1 MRCTIAISLTLMLT
15 GLAIGQNLVVNGDF
29 ENGTNGWT
37 NVKFNDPKGTH
48 GVRIA
53 QVLPATPSNALYADF
68 QTLTPVME
76 CRYDSAPFSAQ
87 AQEYPLSYDCMWEKT
102 VTTPIPSASVNRIEI
117 TIRPAG
123 STTTIYGVRV
133 QVPNQTGLNERASY
147 KGKVKFPQAGN
158 YIMQVFMRH
167 SNLANMPY
175 FAHVDNIVVGTA
187 GGLLV
192 GGGSPNPGKA
202 VDLYLQSPGDKG
214 RLYIMGSSLGTG
226 PIPIG
231 TRKLNLS
238 PDDLLLVTVSNYL
251 PSIFYNYQNTLDAKG
266 EAQAQIRIP
275 NTPALIGLR
284 IHTAYVVIDPTA
296 PQGVRT
302 ISNTFTFSV
311 TT

>member
-1 MRCTIAISLTLMLT
+1 MRYTIALLLTLVLT
-15 GLAIGQNLVVNGDF
+15 GLVVGQNLVVNGDF
-29 ENGTNGWT
+29 ENGTKAWT
-37 NVKFNDPKGTH
+37 NVRFNDPKGTH
-48 GVRIA
+48 GVRTA
-53 QVLPATPSNALYADF
+53 QVLPGVPSPALYADF

-76 CRYDSAPFSAQ
+76 SRYDSDPFSAQ
-87 AQEYPLSYDCMWEKT
+87 AKEYPISYDCMWEKK
-102 VTTPIPSASVNRIEI
+102 VTTPIPSPTVNRIEL

-123 STTTIYGVRV
+123 STTTFFGVRL
-133 QVPNQTGLNERASY
+133 QVPNQTGLIERASY

-214 RLYIMGSSLGTG
+214 LLYIMGSSLGTG

-238 PDDLLLVTVSNYL
+238 PDDLLLITVNNYV
-251 PSIFYNYQNTLDAKG
+251 PAIFVNYQNTLDSKG
-266 EAQAQIRIP
+266 EAKAQIRIP
-275 NTPALIGLR
+275 NVPALIGVR
-284 IHTAYVVIDPTA
+284 IHTAYLVLDPAA
-296 PQGVRT
+296 PQGVKT